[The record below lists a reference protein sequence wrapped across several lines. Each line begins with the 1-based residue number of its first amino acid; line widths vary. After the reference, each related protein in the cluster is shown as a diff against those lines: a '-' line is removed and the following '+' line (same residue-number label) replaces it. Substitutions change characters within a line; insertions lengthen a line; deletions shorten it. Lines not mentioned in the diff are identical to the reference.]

1 MAGHSSHT
9 TGPSPTPSACSPF
22 CLCLCYIWLPGLCL
36 CLFYYIFLFLGI
48 PPDKVLDQT
57 IVLEE
62 IFSHP
67 TIPNSVT
74 DQLLLSLTFVG
85 WVCVCLCSC
94 LWLSPFLNIPF
105 CDEKVLGQTPLKEQT
120 LSPSTH
126 LAGTAALH
134 CKLGSHKVSWS
145 SIIDFIKKNNFN
157 VTHSLIITQ
166 S

>member
-1 MAGHSSHT
+1 MAIGHRAQSHTMAGHSSHT

-22 CLCLCYIWLPGLCL
+22 CLCLCYIWLPDLCL
-36 CLFYYIFLFLGI
+36 CLFYYISLFLGI

-94 LWLSPFLNIPF
+94 LWLPPFLNSPF
-105 CDEKVLGQTPLKEQT
+105 CAKKVLNQTPLKEQT
-120 LSPSTH
+120 LSHISSQFVHNWKILSTPYYK
-126 LAGTAALH
+126 GI
-134 CKLGSHKVSWS
+134 WS
-145 SIIDFIKKNNFN
+145 RI
-157 VTHSLIITQ
+157 
-166 S
+166 